1 VPVRTD
7 AAADP
12 GSRSE
17 VGGDV
22 QLAVH
27 LATAAGR
34 VLLDT
39 RRAATGL
46 TDRELRA
53 LGDAS
58 AQAVLAA
65 ELARLAPQD
74 AVLSEEAA
82 DSSARLAARRVWIID
97 PLDGTREYAEGRD
110 DFAVHVALWQDGD
123 LAAGAV
129 ALPARD
135 QVLAT
140 DGAGIPTRV
149 SGAPVRLAV
158 SRSRAPELVDTV
170 ARALGAE
177 LVPMGSAGVK
187 AMAVVTGE
195 VDAYLHAGGQ
205 YEWDSAAPVAVAAAH
220 GLHTSRIDGSP
231 LRYNRPDPLLPDL
244 LVCRPELADLLLAA
258 VAKATDHLGG
268 PHDA

>member
-1 VPVRTD
+1 MRTEK
-7 AAADP
+7 AVDP
-12 GSRSE
+12 ASRPE

-27 LATAAGR
+27 LASAAGD
-34 VLLDT
+34 VLLD
-39 RRAATGL
+39 RRRESPDL
-46 TDRELRA
+46 PDRELRD

-65 ELARLAPQD
+65 ELARLAPGD

-82 DSSARLAARRVWIID
+82 DDAARLAARRVWIID

-110 DFAVHVALWQDGD
+110 DFAVHIALWQDGE

-129 ALPARD
+129 AMPARG
-135 QVLAT
+135 QVLTTEPSA
-140 DGAGIPTRV
+140 PV
-149 SGAPVRLAV
+149 PQPPPGAPVRLAV
-158 SRSRAPELVDTV
+158 SRSRAPALVHAV
-170 ARALGAE
+170 AASLGAE
-177 LVPMGSAGVK
+177 LVAMGSAGVK

-231 LRYNRPDPLLPDL
+231 LRYNQPDPLLPDL
-244 LVCRPELADLLLAA
+244 LICRPELADVLLAA
-258 VAKATDHLGG
+258 VAQATDTLGG
-268 PHDA
+268 TP